1 MTAPEHNQDASRSYL
16 LSRLEEEVS
25 DAMRMG
31 AWLIFEE
38 ATDLLAALKNRS
50 LIIAAGHGELTE
62 GR

>member
-1 MTAPEHNQDASRSYL
+1 MTAPEHTQDASRSYL

-31 AWLIFEE
+31 VWLIFEE
-38 ATDLLAALKNRS
+38 ATDLLAALRNRS
-50 LIIAAGHGELTE
+50 LIIVAGHGELSE

>member
-1 MTAPEHNQDASRSYL
+1 MTAPAQNQDASRSYL

-38 ATDLLAALKNRS
+38 ATDLLAALRNRS